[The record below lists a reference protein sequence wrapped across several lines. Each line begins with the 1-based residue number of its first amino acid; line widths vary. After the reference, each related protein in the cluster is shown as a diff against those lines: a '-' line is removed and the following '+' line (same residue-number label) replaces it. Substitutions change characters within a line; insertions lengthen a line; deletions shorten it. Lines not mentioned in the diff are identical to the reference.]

1 MLGTVVSLLS
11 LLKYLLWCE
20 KIHIVSNWQSG
31 LVVPVCRFQHYCI
44 RDIHIASNAQFL
56 GVSSPRVVLRNICF
70 SVNGIN
76 KQALSHLMW
85 ARAIQLAVNLDRAKR
100 QKKGKF
106 IFILFLA
113 LFSYLLSTFS
123 NLCLL
128 LFSHENFSFFN
139 FKLQDAPKQ
148 ILSFLGMINML
159 CHQIPRF
166 WALETWTARCDGFG
180 FSTFHLTCGL

>member
-1 MLGTVVSLLS
+1 MLGTIVSLLS

-100 QKKGKF
+100 QKKVN
-106 IFILFLA
+106 
-113 LFSYLLSTFS
+113 SYLFFFLPSSPIFFPPFLTSVYFS
-123 NLCLL
+123 LAMRISVSSIL
-128 LFSHENFSFFN
+128 NFRMHRNKYSV
-139 FKLQDAPKQ
+139 
-148 ILSFLGMINML
+148 S
-159 CHQIPRF
+159 
-166 WALETWTARCDGFG
+166 
-180 FSTFHLTCGL
+180 